1 MSETH
6 ETHMRHCLAL
16 GRAAL
21 EAGEIPVGAMVVRGH
36 EILGEGFEAVR
47 RHLDPS
53 AHAEILAIR
62 AACQR
67 LQSLEL
73 SGCTLYT
80 TVEPCM
86 LCAYAVRQAGLS
98 RVVYGVPAGQAGGL
112 TSRYAILSDPE
123 LTGWPVP
130 PEIIAGILSE
140 ECLALL
146 SERKR
151 LSI

>member
-1 MSETH
+1 MMQIH

-21 EAGEIPVGAMVVRGH
+21 EAGEIPVGAMVVRGA
-36 EILGEGFEAVR
+36 EILGEGLEAVR

-80 TVEPCM
+80 TVEPCV
-86 LCAYAVRQAGLS
+86 LCAFAVRRVGVS
-98 RVVYGVPAGQAGGL
+98 HVVYGAPAGQAGGL
-112 TSRYAILSDPE
+112 TSRYSLLSDLE
-123 LTGWPVP
+123 LTGWPEP
-130 PEIIAGILSE
+130 PEVIAGVLAR
-140 ECLALL
+140 ECRALL
-146 SERKR
+146 DERKR
-151 LSI
+151 SSA